1 MEEAAIKHL
10 RETCVQ
16 NERRIRDLEAQIEQS
31 RKEVDLAHAQ
41 AAAELSRASA
51 VESLIRSVSNE
62 RAKESAPSKSR
73 FTPIVLI
80 ALLTLVTVLAIGFFL
95 VWQSNA
101 REKAAQEAAQKAEQ
115 ARTPQSQVQAP
126 ASGPTSALPP
136 AAAGPGVGGTAAPR
150 NTHSATKS
158 TSSNSESGGASGT
171 TGTGSGPPL
180 ANGAGSLSVGSA
192 QSIRVYIHAAD
203 PSQATLVQGIEGE
216 LAHAGVLV
224 AGFDVGQFKGTLKAT
239 EVHYYRDDSQSVSD
253 AGLIQKILEGN
264 GTPVIAKQV
273 TDSEQLQPR
282 TYGLWLS
289 TGPIDK

>member
-1 MEEAAIKHL
+1 
-10 RETCVQ
+10 
-16 NERRIRDLEAQIEQS
+16 
-31 RKEVDLAHAQ
+31 
-41 AAAELSRASA
+41 
-51 VESLIRSVSNE
+51 
-62 RAKESAPSKSR
+62 
-73 FTPIVLI
+73 
-80 ALLTLVTVLAIGFFL
+80 L

-224 AGFDVGQFKGTLKAT
+224 AGFDVRAVQG
-239 EVHYYRDDSQSVSD
+239 H
-253 AGLIQKILEGN
+253 IEGDR
-264 GTPVIAKQV
+264 GALLPRRQPECLRCG
-273 TDSEQLQPR
+273 TDSEDLGGQRNPSYCQAGNRLRAASAANIWVVALHWPHR
-282 TYGLWLS
+282 
-289 TGPIDK
+289 